1 MDWFARDFDH
11 PAYFEIYQ
19 EKEAEAA
26 QEGPGLARLLDLPP
40 GSRVLDLPCGWGRL
54 SPALADRDYQVT
66 GGDLS
71 WLNLQ
76 RLQRDYPGR
85 AVRMDLRW
93 LPFRSRC
100 ADGVLCAFTSWG
112 YFATDGENQRQLE
125 EFFRVLKPG
134 GILLLDL
141 AGREFYWSALKRVPR
156 TWYEVDGR
164 YRERVRASPD
174 GKRMLTDRIC
184 RGERF
189 QHDIWI
195 PTDAEVRSAVAAAG
209 LQVLE
214 AYGSVDGAP
223 WTAGSER
230 WLYRCLKPGD
240 QTSMRPT
247 SRA

>member
-26 QEGPGLARLLDLPP
+26 LEGPGLAKLLDLPP
-40 GSRVLDLPCGWGRL
+40 GSQVLDLPCGWGRL
-54 SPALADRDYQVT
+54 SPALAAQGYQIT

-76 RLQRDYPGR
+76 RLQRDFPGR
-85 AVRMDLRW
+85 AVRMDLRQ
-93 LPFRSRC
+93 LPFRNQC

-112 YFATDGENQRQLE
+112 YFATDWENQRQLA
-125 EFFRVLKPG
+125 EFARVLKPG
-134 GILLLDL
+134 GVLLLDL
-141 AGREFYWSALKRVPR
+141 AGRDFYWAALKRVPHG
-156 TWYEVDGR
+156 WYDVEGR
-164 YRERVRASPD
+164 YRERVRASTD
-174 GKRMLTDRIC
+174 GTRMLTDRIC

-195 PTDAEVRSAVAAAG
+195 PSDAQIRSSLMGAGFQVR
-209 LQVLE
+209 E
-214 AYGSVDGAP
+214 AYGSVDGRA

-230 WLYRCLKPGD
+230 WLYRCLKP
-240 QTSMRPT
+240 
-247 SRA
+247 A